1 MVEPFG
7 SGLWL
12 FDGAPIVAALGFHY
26 PTRMAIMRRATGGL
40 LIWSPIALSDELLAE
55 VTQIGTVEALIAPNS
70 LHHVYLNDWI
80 RAYPKA
86 KVIGAPGLAAKRN
99 DLRFDVTIDTT
110 STSIWPEDI
119 AHVIIDTRITSEV
132 VVFHRPS
139 GTVLFT
145 DLLQQMPPNWYSG
158 WRALIARMDLM
169 TAPEPSVPRKFRM
182 AIADRSA
189 AKSALEQVL
198 EWPIKQVVM
207 AHGTPVTD
215 DANAFLRRAF
225 AWLM

>member
-110 STSIWPEDI
+110 FTSIWPEDI

-132 VVFHRPS
+132 VVFHLS
-139 GTVLFT
+139 
-145 DLLQQMPPNWYSG
+145 
-158 WRALIARMDLM
+158 LIH
-169 TAPEPSVPRKFRM
+169 
-182 AIADRSA
+182 I
-189 AKSALEQVL
+189 
-198 EWPIKQVVM
+198 
-207 AHGTPVTD
+207 
-215 DANAFLRRAF
+215 
-225 AWLM
+225 

>member
-1 MVEPFG
+1 M
-7 SGLWL
+7 
-12 FDGAPIVAALGFHY
+12 
-26 PTRMAIMRRATGGL
+26 
-40 LIWSPIALSDELLAE
+40 
-55 VTQIGTVEALIAPNS
+55 EALIAPNS

-110 STSIWPEDI
+110 FTSIWPEDI